1 MPRGENHS
9 IERAFFP
16 ALLRRGDLVRAWVHR
31 GYWID
36 IGTPEKYLQVH
47 RDILGA
53 RFPVELE
60 GAPRAGGWVH
70 PEARIDERA
79 EMEGPFYVGP
89 GCRVEAGAH
98 VGPDAVLTADVS
110 VAPGAWVRDSVVWKG
125 STLAESASV
134 EGALLAARV
143 RVGRHARLG
152 PGAVLGEDTS
162 ITDHSR
168 TH

>member
-1 MPRGENHS
+1 
-9 IERAFFP
+9 
-16 ALLRRGDLVRAWVHR
+16 
-31 GYWID
+31 
-36 IGTPEKYLQVH
+36 
-47 RDILGA
+47 
-53 RFPVELE
+53 
-60 GAPRAGGWVH
+60 
-70 PEARIDERA
+70 
-79 EMEGPFYVGP
+79 MEGPFYVGP

-110 VAPGAWVRDSVVWKG
+110 VAPGVWVRDSVVWKG

-143 RVGRHARLG
+143 RVGRHARLT

-162 ITDHSR
+162 ISDHSR